1 MADSDT
7 DFDAKLDVFRE
18 WQATPWGRL
27 RYAVAAANLA
37 RHLPTGSSLRVLD
50 VGGGNGLDA
59 LGLAVKGHHVTIADI
74 SEPALRA
81 ARALASEHDVADR
94 ILTRQVAADALVDA
108 FGAGTFDVVLCH
120 NVIQYASDPVALLR
134 DSRVA
139 VSRSGIVSVIAPN
152 ADADPLITAVRSHDL
167 DLAFD
172 QLGGS
177 TRHTATYDTSVRA
190 CYADRTE
197 EGMAGTGLKVVAHYG
212 IRSVCD
218 LIVDDELKADPR
230 FYDRLEQLET
240 AMATRPAYRA
250 TARFFHLVAT
260 PVRDE
265 SGAG

>member
-1 MADSDT
+1 MA
-7 DFDAKLDVFRE
+7 DFDAKLDVFRQ

-59 LGLAVKGHHVTIADI
+59 LGLAAQGHHVTIADI

-81 ARALASEHDVADR
+81 ARVLAREHDVADR

-120 NVIQYASDPVALLR
+120 NVVQYVAEPVALLR
-134 DSRVA
+134 HSRGV
-139 VSRSGIVSVIAPN
+139 VSRAGIVSVIAPN

-167 DLAFD
+167 DLALD
-172 QLGGS
+172 QIGS
-177 TRHTATYDTSVRA
+177 PTRHTATYDTLVRA

-197 EGMAGTGLKVVAHYG
+197 DDMGEAGLKVLAHYG

-218 LIVDDELKADPR
+218 LIVEDELKADPR
-230 FYDRLEQLET
+230 FYDWLERLETVL
-240 AMATRPAYRA
+240 AVRPAYRA
-250 TARFFHLVAT
+250 TARFFHLIAVPA
-260 PVRDE
+260 RGE
-265 SGAG
+265 QAAG